1 MRTRR
6 TATPVPGFPNPVLA
20 AGREPAAEVG
30 DVGAGAAGAGLA
42 VERLYP
48 MAPRRTLNARV
59 SADLLERYARL
70 LGGLRGDRLDT
81 SMTEVVHALLHAG
94 PRTQEEV
101 RVLVREW
108 RRARDADP

>member
-6 TATPVPGFPNPVLA
+6 TATQVPGFPNPA

-30 DVGAGAAGAGLA
+30 AAGAGAGGAGPA
-42 VERLYP
+42 VERLYA

-94 PRTQEEV
+94 PRTEEEV
-101 RVLVREW
+101 RVLVRQW
-108 RRARDADP
+108 RLARDADL